1 MTNPYLS
8 AAERRC
14 LERVKIGIAGLGGLG
29 SNAAAHLVR
38 AGVRRLALCDFDTV
52 DASNLNR
59 QFFFRDQLGQTKVAA
74 LADNLRRIEPD
85 LELELCDRRL
95 DVAGVQAFFAG
106 CDILIEALDLAATKA
121 LFYNAVLPWGRPVIG
136 ASGLAGF
143 GRTADMR
150 VKRLGNLYLV
160 GDGISDVEGDSKPQ
174 SPRVGIA
181 AAMEANIALALALDK
196 EI

>member
-8 AAERRC
+8 AGERQ
-14 LERVKIGIAGLGGLG
+14 LLAQTKIGIAGTGGLG

-52 DASNLNR
+52 SESNLNR
-59 QFFFRDQLGQTKVAA
+59 QFFFRDQVGQKKVAA

-95 DVAGVQAFFAG
+95 DVEGVKAFFAG
-106 CDILIEALDLAATKA
+106 CDILIEALDQAATKA
-121 LFYNAVLPWGRPVIG
+121 LFYNAVLPWGRPVVG

-143 GRTADMR
+143 GRTAAMR
-150 VKRLGNLYLV
+150 VKKLGNLYLV
-160 GDGISDVEGDSKPQ
+160 GDGESDVEGGLKPQ

-181 AAMEANIALALALDK
+181 SAMQANIALALALGK